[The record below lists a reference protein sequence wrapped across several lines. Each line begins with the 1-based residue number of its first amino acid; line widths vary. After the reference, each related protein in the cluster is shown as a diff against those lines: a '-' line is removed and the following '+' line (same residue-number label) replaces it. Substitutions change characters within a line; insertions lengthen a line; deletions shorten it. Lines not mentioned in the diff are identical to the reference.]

1 MSAARRP
8 TLLIVDDE
16 ENLRVS
22 LGQVLAPDYDVTL
35 CGSAVEALAV
45 LGGGARFDA
54 ILCDL
59 MMPRM
64 TGAELYERVAVEA
77 PEALPRMV
85 FLSGGAFT
93 ASARDFLDRVQNERL
108 EKPFA
113 VPELIA
119 VLRRVIGE

>member
-1 MSAARRP
+1 MSTARRP
-8 TLLIVDDE
+8 TLLIIDDE

-35 CGSAVEALAV
+35 CGGAVEALAV
-45 LGGGARFDA
+45 LGSGARFDA

-64 TGAELYERVAVEA
+64 TGVELYERVAVEA

-93 ASARDFLDRVQNERL
+93 SSARDFLDRVQNERL

-113 VPELIA
+113 VPELLA
-119 VLRRVIGE
+119 VLRRVIGG